1 MLGQPKSVQVSRDE
15 RIPSLSL
22 SLSLSLSRVEKKKKG
37 VGPWLKEQAHESSSQ
52 AESLPMQMLD

>member
-22 SLSLSLSRVEKKKKG
+22 SLGWKKKKKG

-52 AESLPMQMLD
+52 AESLPMQMFD